1 MIYNNFLLNTFELFK
16 KYSYICTVKMIE
28 GTESPLLLPILF
40 MAIVD
45 KITEFVEKNLENT
58 SFFVV
63 DVFLNTFRSSTRIAV
78 FLDGDNGIGVEDCA
92 KVSRALNEELEKGE
106 IIKSEDYT
114 LEVSS
119 PGLDKPLK
127 LKRQY
132 NANIG
137 RKLKIVLNDK
147 SEKTGKLLEVKEN
160 EIEIMEEIKVKKKI
174 TEKPATIL
182 FSDINKANVTVVF
195 N

>member
-1 MIYNNFLLNTFELFK
+1 MT
-16 KYSYICTVKMIE
+16 
-28 GTESPLLLPILF
+28 
-40 MAIVD
+40 IVD
-45 KITEFVEKNLENT
+45 KIAEIVEKNLENT

-63 DVFLNTFRSSTRIAV
+63 DVFLNTFRNSTRIAV

-147 SEKTGKLLEVKEN
+147 SEKTGKLVEVKEN

>member
-1 MIYNNFLLNTFELFK
+1 
-16 KYSYICTVKMIE
+16 
-28 GTESPLLLPILF
+28 

-45 KITEFVEKNLENT
+45 KITELVEQELEGT

-78 FLDGDNGIGVEDCA
+78 FLDGDNGIGVDDCA
-92 KVSRALNEELEKGE
+92 KVNRALNEILSTGEL
-106 IIKSEDYT
+106 IKAEDYT

-147 SEKTGKLLEVKEN
+147 SEKTGKLLNVNEN

-174 TEKPATIL
+174 TEKPTAIL
-182 FSDINKANVTVVF
+182 FSDIAKANVTVVF